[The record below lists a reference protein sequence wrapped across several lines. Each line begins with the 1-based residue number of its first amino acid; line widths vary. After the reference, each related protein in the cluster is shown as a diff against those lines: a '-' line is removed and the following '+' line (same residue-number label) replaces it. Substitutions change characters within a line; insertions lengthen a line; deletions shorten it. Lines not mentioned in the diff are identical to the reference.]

1 MGLGCLDLLLGLR
14 IKARGGKG
22 RHGEATNQG
31 ARVSRR
37 RMAAHVDLRT
47 GGSYTGL

>member
-22 RHGEATNQG
+22 HCSEGACIAEAN
-31 ARVSRR
+31 
-37 RMAAHVDLRT
+37 
-47 GGSYTGL
+47 GGTRQSQDE

>member
-22 RHGEATNQG
+22 RRGEATSQG
-31 ARVSRR
+31 ARVSWR
-37 RMAAHVDLRT
+37 RMVAHVDLRT